1 MDSLLCRA
9 LGILVVGVAL
19 CGPATAQTAEKF
31 SNEKLTAFAEAA
43 SQVDALIRQWRPRI
57 NGAVTEKEA
66 AKLRSDANA
75 AFVTAIEKT
84 KGISVAEYQQ
94 INKAA
99 RVDPDLAARIASLYK
114 HKGNPKP

>member
-9 LGILVVGVAL
+9 LGILLVGVTL

-57 NGAVTEKEA
+57 NGAATKEQA
-66 AKLRSDANA
+66 AKLRGDANA
-75 AFVTAIEKT
+75 AFVSAIEKT
-84 KGISVAEYQQ
+84 KGITVDEYQR

-99 RVDPDLAARIASLYK
+99 RANPDLAARIASLYK
-114 HKGNPKP
+114 RKDKPKP